1 MLQWTS
7 QSSAHGHSFHRRVLP
22 LLTFLY
28 WRRVYFALLLCGHT
42 FVWSSYPID
51 AAQLRIRKEL
61 LIQQTDRALATV
73 SGDFEHVTDIAE
85 KGECQIK
92 ASVRAKEINVAI
104 VGQFINA
111 CSTKLDPN
119 EIRVLSQNGTI
130 PISGVFRIWFPHAAR
145 IDDIFSEEFELE
157 PYRDPSPKHAIEL
170 HPVVHAADRSFFDTV
185 RAMEKADFK
194 ADGVEILSR
203 LLKRKIT
210 IEQYESDD
218 GKEFVAIES
227 GGALPNY
234 FHLKAILRSKPIP
247 TEDGLMASIDI
258 LDRHRTIAT
267 AIRLFSIEGT
277 KVHRALQSMKKN
289 SEFSFWGV
297 TRLDGKKLLKALD
310 DDAGYHIPIPFE
322 FVLLDIHR

>member
-194 ADGVEILSR
+194 ADGVEILSVSSSER
-203 LLKRKIT
+203 SPSNSTRATTARSLSPLRAAGRFPT
-210 IEQYESDD
+210 I
-218 GKEFVAIES
+218 FI
-227 GGALPNY
+227 
-234 FHLKAILRSKPIP
+234 SKPFFDQNP
-247 TEDGLMASIDI
+247 F
-258 LDRHRTIAT
+258 RPRTA
-267 AIRLFSIEGT
+267 
-277 KVHRALQSMKKN
+277 
-289 SEFSFWGV
+289 
-297 TRLDGKKLLKALD
+297 
-310 DDAGYHIPIPFE
+310 
-322 FVLLDIHR
+322 